1 MYIEWDCY
9 TTQFI
14 ICHVEYIHYTV
25 EDFSFYGDLMHT
37 FEPINDIR
45 QTVTFDVDIVND
57 DRNEKVEEFVAVVYV
72 TRIQSQFDRQ
82 DTPSILRLFTIV
94 EILIDPNAPD
104 SESIHHTCDQTYF

>member
-1 MYIEWDCY
+1 MYIGWDCY

-14 ICHVEYIHYTV
+14 IRHVEYTHYTA
-25 EDFSFYGDLMHT
+25 EDFSFVGDLTHT

-45 QTVTFDVDIVND
+45 QTVTFDIDIVND
-57 DRNEKVEEFVAVVYV
+57 DRNEKVEEFIAVVDV
-72 TRIQSQFDRQ
+72 TRIENQFDREQ
-82 DTPSILRLFTIV
+82 TSSNLRLFTIV